1 MDYEVFSDNAY
12 ERIGAVL
19 LKDRDTGAAEVAFLD
34 NEGDFQKLG
43 ISAELAPEPEFTYI
57 GNGVV
62 SFKLLTVEG
71 TLYTCEVRFTKE
83 NDEIK
88 FVVKEVFD

>member
-1 MDYEVFSDNAY
+1 MKMCI
-12 ERIGAVL
+12 R
-19 LKDRDTGAAEVAFLD
+19 DRDTGAAEVAFID

-71 TLYTCEVRFTKE
+71 TLYTVSYTHLDVYKRQM
-83 NDEIK
+83 
-88 FVVKEVFD
+88 